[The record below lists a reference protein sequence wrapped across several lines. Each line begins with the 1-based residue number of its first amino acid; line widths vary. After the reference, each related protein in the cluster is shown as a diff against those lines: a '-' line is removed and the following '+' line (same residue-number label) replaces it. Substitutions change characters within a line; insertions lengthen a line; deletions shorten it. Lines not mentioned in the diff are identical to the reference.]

1 MRRSLLFIPANNP
14 GMMQNAKLFNA
25 DSIIFDLEDAI
36 SMSEKDSARSILKNY
51 LNTYDFNFE
60 VIVRVNDLDSVYFL
74 KDLNEIVL
82 PSLDTI
88 MLPKARASH
97 FKKLDEIL
105 TKLEVEKKLQ
115 KKIKV
120 IPIVELAISVLEIE
134 EIAKAVRVSGILLGA
149 EDLSSD
155 MEFERTL
162 KGDEIFYP
170 RTRLA
175 YVARAY
181 GIDAIDTPFTN
192 VRDNDGLVKDATYA
206 KSLGLQAKAAIHPN
220 QVRFI
225 NEVFSPSKKQ
235 IEFALKVELASKNNK
250 GAFSLD
256 GQMIDKPIIE
266 RNKKILEKARKF
278 DLL

>member
-105 TKLEVEKKLQ
+105 TKLETEKKLK

-134 EIAKAVRVSGILLGA
+134 EIAKAKRVDGILLGA